1 MRVLKHICFLIIV
14 LIIFTILLSCSNTRQ
29 ETNSDLSVN
38 QNTRISNSNTN
49 QFNVAEFERNRELWT
64 SKNIQ
69 NYKMIVGASGF
80 FTPFP
85 EEVLIEVKNR
95 QAKSIKSL
103 SKTGKKSIET
113 YKDYNTIEKI
123 FDFIERENSR
133 KADKLIVLFNEEF
146 GYPINIALDRRIGW
160 ADDELSLEV
169 KSLEIEK

>member
-80 FTPFP
+80 
-85 EEVLIEVKNR
+85 
-95 QAKSIKSL
+95 
-103 SKTGKKSIET
+103 
-113 YKDYNTIEKI
+113 
-123 FDFIERENSR
+123 
-133 KADKLIVLFNEEF
+133 
-146 GYPINIALDRRIGW
+146 
-160 ADDELSLEV
+160 
-169 KSLEIEK
+169 

>member
-80 FTPFP
+80 LTNFP

-103 SKTGKKSIET
+103 SKTGRNYIEA

-133 KADKLIVLFNEEF
+133 RADKLNVRFNEEF
-146 GYPINIALDRRIGW
+146 GYPINIALDERTGW
-160 ADDELSLEV
+160 SDDELSLEV